1 MNDVIGFKA
10 YDTVY
15 IELHDGIT
23 NAKYTN
29 IKRILEK
36 AEKYFANIVMIHN
49 GKEMENFI
57 IKGYSNF
64 FCIDIRTKEMKYGEY
79 GKKSQILNEI
89 ERNNIIKEIRK
100 ITRADNILYVNEFIQ
115 KYGLEEIKLLKFV
128 PVITEKKSTKD
139 EYALE
144 LAKYISSKKNNNFFE
159 GYIKKF
165 NKKFDFKIYSFNEI
179 FDRYTG
185 GISFEDSEIL
195 LLKEKDSKHM
205 LFSLFEV
212 EVFNNQLKYA
222 YNERNK
228 IILRG
233 PNNYYFNMCYV
244 EHYTK
249 EEMKTIS
256 NMVIEFL
263 NKCLNTLHL
272 KNIDIYSKIEDL
284 KCILAILDIIRN
296 ITTIELYY
304 LVKKQKQDES
314 LLIIY
319 NDIEKDTLIYK
330 CYKTLETAYKTIY
343 ALLFEKEKIEY
354 ISKIERLIKE
364 TIEIEKEVQKEKDK
378 LLSVRTIRMWRETDF
393 IIENIL
399 NIEKSLKELKNEYIG
414 INEKKNYILGA
425 NYGSIDLAVLTGV
438 IAQKLDYE
446 KIETGIIILKASY
459 QDIYANEK
467 IDVTCASNFKSNEPI
482 SEFEC
487 ILIDDNIVSGK
498 SFETAVHIIAQKLN
512 TPLCGIVIRPPQINR
527 VNQMFTERNNS
538 RIKIDLFDRYI
549 KGLDGTCFFSKL
561 CDREK
566 NESLLDTLGV
576 FDEVKERVRREMF
589 KNRLYNPKS
598 YVGTFGNGI

>member
-1 MNDVIGFKA
+1 
-10 YDTVY
+10 
-15 IELHDGIT
+15 
-23 NAKYTN
+23 
-29 IKRILEK
+29 
-36 AEKYFANIVMIHN
+36 
-49 GKEMENFI
+49 
-57 IKGYSNF
+57 
-64 FCIDIRTKEMKYGEY
+64 MKYGEY

-144 LAKYISSKKNNNFFE
+144 LAKYINSKKNNNFFE

-330 CYKTLETAYKTIY
+330 
-343 ALLFEKEKIEY
+343 
-354 ISKIERLIKE
+354 
-364 TIEIEKEVQKEKDK
+364 
-378 LLSVRTIRMWRETDF
+378 
-393 IIENIL
+393 
-399 NIEKSLKELKNEYIG
+399 
-414 INEKKNYILGA
+414 
-425 NYGSIDLAVLTGV
+425 
-438 IAQKLDYE
+438 
-446 KIETGIIILKASY
+446 
-459 QDIYANEK
+459 
-467 IDVTCASNFKSNEPI
+467 
-482 SEFEC
+482 
-487 ILIDDNIVSGK
+487 
-498 SFETAVHIIAQKLN
+498 
-512 TPLCGIVIRPPQINR
+512 
-527 VNQMFTERNNS
+527 
-538 RIKIDLFDRYI
+538 
-549 KGLDGTCFFSKL
+549 
-561 CDREK
+561 
-566 NESLLDTLGV
+566 
-576 FDEVKERVRREMF
+576 
-589 KNRLYNPKS
+589 
-598 YVGTFGNGI
+598 